1 LIAKHQTEIIN
12 LKNDSQKAFNCKVS
26 EYEDKI
32 KLSESNNRKAVE
44 EKDHLIKENTKQI
57 NILKKNVF
65 NLEIKISNLKD
76 ENAEKYKKIT
86 ILEAELCET
95 NKNSN
100 GVKSKYEILTEKLEK
115 EFNNKNVIF

>member
-1 LIAKHQTEIIN
+1 MIAKHQTEIIN